1 MVVDLIKQTEKN
13 LNKLKPKNVN
23 DIRNAGFNIV
33 SFSNKM
39 KKSISEIRFFLNKR
53 MYNHK
58 IIINKTKKYK
68 KLIQDLYKFYITNK
82 INIPTSWIKSTYKDN
97 NVEKKQVIIDYI
109 SGMTDRYILK
119 IYNKI

>member
-1 MVVDLIKQTEKN
+1 
-13 LNKLKPKNVN
+13 
-23 DIRNAGFNIV
+23 
-33 SFSNKM
+33 
-39 KKSISEIRFFLNKR
+39 

-97 NVEKKQVIIDYI
+97 NVEKFRSNNLFINIRHLNYSTNKMIINNI
-109 SGMTDRYILK
+109 R
-119 IYNKI
+119 